1 MNVPMLE
8 SMNESKAF
16 HKIQIWA
23 HSGMAALSFAFYL
36 AYLSSYSALSDSTSL
51 YWSSITFAL
60 SLGLN
65 SVFLVVNVVFGIDR
79 KLLSKFRTLKI
90 YNNVTWVAYLAFLVS
105 VTLLI
110 SVFSG
115 LAAFLFIVSIAFGFR
130 LFFYAV
136 KKVSEQ
142 GYVINYQDEL

>member
-1 MNVPMLE
+1 MNVLMLE
-8 SMNESKAF
+8 RINESKIF

-23 HSGMAALSFAFYL
+23 HSGMAALSFAFFL
-36 AYLSSYSALSDSTSL
+36 AYLSSYSALSDSIAL
-51 YWSSITFAL
+51 YWSTITFAL

-65 SVFLVVNVVFGIDR
+65 SVFLVVNVVFGIDI
-79 KLLSKFRTLKI
+79 KLLAKFRTLKL
-90 YNNVTWVAYLAFLVS
+90 YNNVTWLAYLLFLVS

-115 LAAFLFIVSIAFGFR
+115 FAAFLFVISIAFGFR

-142 GYVINYQDEL
+142 GHVINYQDEL